1 MDRIEA
7 VKVVSRLP
15 ESRDPWLALIR
26 AIGITYI
33 RSNRLFSVFRRPSR
47 CLDTTT
53 YFVFLFSSP
62 SLSLSFSLSRI
73 CIPRLG
79 VTLIE
84 HLRQPLRPPL
94 LRRKVS
100 DFVSNDLNATPD
112 ISSNKHFALSLA
124 PVLFENNSAQFPHR
138 RLPWNRVDISVRR
151 TIVGG
156 KRRRSKSMNERRKW
170 RKEKKRKGREREREM
185 RGNR

>member
-156 KRRRSKSMNERRKW
+156 KRRRSKSMNEW
-170 RKEKKRKGREREREM
+170 RKEKKKKRKREREM